1 VYASAWLRHH
11 WPAAFCAGLLNAQPM
26 GFWAPN
32 TLVADA
38 RRHGVITCTPDANRS
53 AAVATLEPCAESAGG
68 VAVRLG
74 VGSVR
79 NVGDELAQRIADGR
93 PYASMEDL
101 VRRTGA
107 SVAAVEALATAGAFA
122 SLSQNDRRRADLW
135 AAGAV
140 AQAGPE
146 RLQGVVTGA
155 DAPEL
160 PGMSEMELAAA
171 DTWATGVSPGRHP

>member
-1 VYASAWLRHH
+1 SHSVSFAYLVYASAWLRHH

-38 RRHGVITCTPDANRS
+38 RRHGVITFTPDVNLS

-74 VGSVR
+74 IGSVR

-107 SVAAVEALATAGAFA
+107 SVAAVEALATAGAFH
-122 SLSQNDRRRADLW
+122 SVGRTTGQGPSFCPQNERRRDLW

-140 AQAGPE
+140 GQAGPE
-146 RLQGVVTGA
+146 RLQGIVT
-155 DAPEL
+155 
-160 PGMSEMELAAA
+160 
-171 DTWATGVSPGRHP
+171 